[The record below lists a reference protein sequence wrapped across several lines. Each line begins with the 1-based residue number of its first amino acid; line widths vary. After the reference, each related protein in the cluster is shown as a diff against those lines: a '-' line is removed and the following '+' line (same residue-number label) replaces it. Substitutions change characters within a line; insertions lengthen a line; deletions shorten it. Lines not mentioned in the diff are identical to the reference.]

1 MLTGSVVGDS
11 QGEPSAAVAF
21 NATFPVAKSRDATA
35 VSPALT
41 AMFMPA
47 ALSVQVVDSSADS
60 VCPMS
65 GWVLSGGASL
75 FRPAGAP
82 HALKVK
88 LTPSSSFNERFG
100 CAAEACREAC
110 PTSKRLLI
118 EKAPY
123 TQENSPREPDAATQ
137 GESF

>member
-1 MLTGSVVGDS
+1 
-11 QGEPSAAVAF
+11 
-21 NATFPVAKSRDATA
+21 
-35 VSPALT
+35 
-41 AMFMPA
+41 MFMPA
-47 ALSVQVVDSSADS
+47 ALTVQVVDSSEDS

-65 GWVLSGGASL
+65 GWVLPGGASL

-88 LTPSSSFNERFG
+88 LRPSSNFNERFG
-100 CAAEACREAC
+100 CAAEGCRQAC

-118 EKAPY
+118 ENALY
-123 TQENSPREPDAATQ
+123 TQENSPREPDAATP